1 MITLA
6 HGAGGKT
13 TEDLI
18 KKVIMP
24 KFKIRNVNAL
34 GLDAL
39 DDGSAIKNGNTF
51 FVFTSD
57 SYTVK
62 PLFFKGGDIGKLAVV
77 GVANDLSVMGAKPIA
92 MHLNLILEEGLDSSV
107 FEKILHSIG
116 KTAER
121 EGIAILGGDTKVM
134 EKGKIDQIAIS
145 AFGIGVASKLL
156 TDADVKQGDDIIVSG
171 GVGEHETS
179 ILIERENIG
188 VSKIKSDCAPLQG
201 LAGKIL
207 KIGGVHAMKDLTR
220 GGLTM
225 ALNEWSEKSKIGL
238 NIFEKDVPVSK
249 TVKSVCRLY
258 GFDPFNM
265 ACEGRM
271 IIAVKPSKTR
281 SVLKALKKTKLGRN
295 ASVIGKAVKGG
306 EVVLNTSVGGR
317 KFLTPFEGVM
327 LPRIC

>member
-18 KKVIMP
+18 KKIIMP

-39 DDGSAIKNGNTF
+39 DDGSAIKSGKTF

-57 SYTVK
+57 SYIVK

-107 FEKILHSIG
+107 FEKILSSIG
-116 KTAER
+116 KTAE
-121 EGIAILGGDTKVM
+121 EQGIAILGGDTKVM

-145 AFGIGVASKLL
+145 AFGIGVTSKLL
-156 TDADVKQGDDIIVSG
+156 TDADVKPGDDIIVSG
-171 GVGEHETS
+171 GVGEHEAS

-188 VSKIKSDCAPLQG
+188 VSKIKSDCAPLQDMVE
-201 LAGKIL
+201 KIL

-238 NIFEKDVPVSK
+238 NIFEKTIPVSK
-249 TVKSVCRLY
+249 TVKSMCRIY
-258 GFDPFNM
+258 GFDPFNL

-271 IIAVKPSKTR
+271 IIAVESSKTR
-281 SVLKALKKTKLGRN
+281 IVLKTLKKTKLGKN
-295 ASVIGKAVKGG
+295 ASVIGKAVEGG

-317 KFLTPFEGVM
+317 KLLTPFEGVM